1 MKTWFITGTSSG
13 IGRALTEALLAQG
26 ERVAATLRDVSALSG
41 LQARYPETLWT
52 AALDVTDPDQA
63 RAVAARAF
71 AALGRIDVVVNNAGY
86 GLFGAAEELT
96 DEEIDRQIATN
107 LTGSIHV
114 VRATL
119 PHLRKQGG
127 GRILQ
132 VSSEG
137 GQTTYPAFSIY
148 HATKWGVEGFIQAV
162 AAEVEAF
169 DIACTL
175 IEFGPTAT
183 NFSGSIVRATPMVAY
198 EETAVGAFR
207 RAARAGTAFSEF
219 EDPATVAQAMIDVAH
234 RSPPPLRLV
243 VGNYAFGRV
252 RTELRQ
258 RLEAMGA

>member
-13 IGRALTEALLAQG
+13 IGHTLTEALLAQG
-26 ERVAATLRDVSALSG
+26 QRVAATLRDVSALSG
-41 LQARYPETLWT
+41 LRARYPDTLWT
-52 AALDVTDPDQA
+52 AALDVTDADQV
-63 RAVAARAF
+63 RAVTARAF
-71 AALGRIDVVVNNAGY
+71 TDLGRIDVVVSNAGY

-96 DEEIDRQIATN
+96 DEQIERQIATN

-119 PHLRKQGG
+119 PHLRRQGG

-162 AAEVEAF
+162 AAEVEPF
-169 DIACTL
+169 GIACTL

-183 NFSGSIVRATPMVAY
+183 NFRGSIVRATPMDVY
-198 EETAVGAFR
+198 DETAVGAFR
-207 RAARAGTAFSEF
+207 RAARAGTAFPQS
-219 EDPATVAQAMIDVAH
+219 EDPATVVQAMIEVAD
-234 RSPPPLRLV
+234 RSPAPLRLA
-243 VGNYAFGRV
+243 VGSYALGRV
-252 RTELRQ
+252 RSELRQ
-258 RLEAMGA
+258 RLEAMDA

>member
-13 IGRALTEALLAQG
+13 IGRTLTEALLARGQ
-26 ERVAATLRDVSALSG
+26 RVAATLRDVSVLSG
-41 LQARYPETLWT
+41 LQARYADTLWT
-52 AALDVTDPDQA
+52 AALDVTDAHQA

-71 AALGRIDVVVNNAGY
+71 ADLGRIDVVVSNAGY
-86 GLFGAAEELT
+86 GLFGAAEEVT
-96 DEEIDRQIATN
+96 DEQIERQIATN

-137 GQTTYPAFSIY
+137 GQTTYPAFSLY

-162 AAEVEAF
+162 AAEVAPF
-169 DIACTL
+169 GIACTL

-183 NFSGSIVRATPMVAY
+183 NFRGSIVAATPMAAY
-198 EETAVGAFR
+198 EETAVGEFR
-207 RAARAGTAFSEF
+207 RAARAGSAFPEA
-219 EDPATVAQAMIDVAH
+219 EDPATVAQAMIDVAD
-234 RSPPPLRLV
+234 RSPAPLRLA
-243 VGNYAFGRV
+243 VGTYALTRV
-252 RTELRQ
+252 RSELRQ
-258 RLEAMGA
+258 RLDAMSA